1 MAALKMLPSFR
12 KTPVGELKSQCRF
25 LERSFNAFNPATMAA
40 AREPRGTRTQLQEA
54 DTRIVAPNESGR
66 ALVALLVWD
75 ETDGIAEVIGD
86 ELDRL
91 NYTPLLLRPY
101 ESIPPDVPFV
111 FTFGPY
117 GKLLE
122 FLSQLD
128 HLAPNDRPVSVH
140 WNTEGIPDPRLP
152 WFFVRTIGSQRSR
165 ADLLLFRLR
174 SDRLRTLVHRFALAI
189 LRARMLR
196 FRYVGDL
203 YFAYRKG
210 WIHVMGDTSQIY
222 SQLRSRHG
230 LPTLFI
236 PWGVTAKWYANL
248 ELERDIDVLW
258 MGKKATRR
266 RSAILHRLRD
276 QLRNRGLKVYM
287 ADNEERPFIFGET
300 RIEFLNR
307 AKITLNLTR
316 TWYDDNFSRFI
327 LAAPNRSLI
336 VSERLLPHCPY
347 FEAGTHYMAGPAD
360 SLSDLILR
368 CLEDE
373 EGRSQIVDNCYKLV
387 MTKLTLRNSIQKIMQ
402 AAEEKRTSGTA

>member
-1 MAALKMLPSFR
+1 MRMMAR
-12 KTPVGELKSQCRF
+12 
-25 LERSFNAFNPATMAA
+25 
-40 AREPRGTRTQLQEA
+40 
-54 DTRIVAPNESGR
+54 NESSR
-66 ALVALLVWD
+66 SRVALLVWD
-75 ETDGIAEVIGD
+75 ETDGIADVIGD
-86 ELDRL
+86 ELDQL
-91 NYTPLLLRPY
+91 DYQTLLLHPH
-101 ESIPPDVPFV
+101 ESIPPEVSFV

-128 HLAPNDRPVSVH
+128 QVAETKRPISVH

-152 WFFVRTIGSQRSR
+152 WLLVRSIGSQRSS
-165 ADLLLFRLR
+165 ADLFLSRLR

-203 YFAYRKG
+203 YYAYRKG
-210 WIHVMGDTSQIY
+210 WVHVLGDTSQIY
-222 SQLRSRHG
+222 AEMRSRHG

-236 PWGVTAKWYANL
+236 PWGITAKWYADL

-266 RSAILHRLRD
+266 RSVILHQLRD

-287 ADNEERPFIFGET
+287 ADNEENSFIFGRT
-300 RIEFLNR
+300 RTELLNR
-307 AKITLNLTR
+307 SKITLNLTR

-347 FEAGTHYMAGPAD
+347 FEPGTHYMAAPAD
-360 SLSDLILR
+360 ALFNLILR

-373 EGRSQIVDNCYKLV
+373 EGRSQIVENCYKLV
-387 MTKLTLRNSIQKIMQ
+387 MNKLKLRNSIQAIMEAGEQ
-402 AAEEKRTSGTA
+402 KRTSANA